1 MTARIEDSTNP
12 KVKELA
18 AAGVKYV
25 LASFVDLHGNSKA
38 KAVPLTHFDQML
50 KGSELFTGAAL
61 EGVPQEVNDEE
72 VSAHPDID
80 ALAICPWNPELAWAP
95 SDLYLGGKPFEAC
108 ARGILKKVQAEA
120 EAMGLRLM
128 LGIEPEFFI
137 LKKDEGGKIVPVSER
152 DILEKPCYD
161 VKGLLDSYSF
171 VDEVVTAM
179 NTLGWDVYSFD
190 HEDANGQFEIDFMYA
205 DAVTMADRITFLRL
219 MIGELARKRGW
230 MASFM
235 PKPFRNRTGSGAHFN
250 MSLAD
255 AKTGA
260 NLFET
265 THDPRGCGI
274 SKLGYQ
280 FVAGILRHAPAI
292 CSVIAPTVN
301 SYKRLVRRG
310 SMSGFTWAP
319 VFVCYGNNNRTNML
333 RIPLAGGRVECRA
346 ADISCNVY
354 LGAALMLAAGLEGIR
369 EGLDPGEPHAEN
381 MYLYSDAELAEKGI
395 QYLPRTLGD
404 AIDAF
409 EADPLSKAVFGSRMF
424 AAYRDFKRN
433 EWDSY
438 QSHVTDWELDR
449 YLTHF

>member
-1 MTARIEDSTNP
+1 
-12 KVKELA
+12 
-18 AAGVKYV
+18 
-25 LASFVDLHGNSKA
+25 
-38 KAVPLTHFDQML
+38 
-50 KGSELFTGAAL
+50 
-61 EGVPQEVNDEE
+61 
-72 VSAHPDID
+72 
-80 ALAICPWNPELAWAP
+80 
-95 SDLYLGGKPFEAC
+95 
-108 ARGILKKVQAEA
+108 
-120 EAMGLRLM
+120 MGLRMM

-190 HEDANGQFEIDFMYA
+190 HEDANGQFEIDFMYS

-235 PKPFRNRTGSGAHFN
+235 PKPFRTRTGSGAHFN

-255 AKTGA
+255 AKTGV

-265 THDPRGCGI
+265 ETDPRGCGI

-319 VFVCYGNNNRTNML
+319 VFV
-333 RIPLAGGRVECRA
+333 
-346 ADISCNVY
+346 
-354 LGAALMLAAGLEGIR
+354 
-369 EGLDPGEPHAEN
+369 
-381 MYLYSDAELAEKGI
+381 
-395 QYLPRTLGD
+395 
-404 AIDAF
+404 
-409 EADPLSKAVFGSRMF
+409 
-424 AAYRDFKRN
+424 
-433 EWDSY
+433 
-438 QSHVTDWELDR
+438 
-449 YLTHF
+449 